1 MGEKMYYDDYVRR
14 EAVRLVVEEKMS
26 RGEVSK
32 KFGIR
37 GHSTISKWI
46 NNMGKDP
53 SKTRTMKTHSTTKEK
68 ELLSTIADLKQ
79 QLKQKDI
86 EALFYKHMVNVAEDM
101 FDIPIKKKLGTSVS
115 ESLSMKKKGL

>member
-1 MGEKMYYDDYVRR
+1 MYYDNYVRR

-46 NNMGKDP
+46 NNMGKNP
-53 SKTRTMKTHSTTKEK
+53 SKPKPVKAQTTAKEK
-68 ELLSTIADLKQ
+68 ELLSTIADLKK

-101 FDIPIKKKLGTSVS
+101 FDIPIKKKLGMSVS
-115 ESLSMKKKGL
+115 ESLSMKKKNP